1 MRKSPSQFPNFEP
14 DPVISVLADWMK
26 RDPEAT
32 AGYLLTRLD
41 DVSEMTVELILRR
54 WGEEDPGGA
63 SAFRERHKEVLPE
76 GEE

>member
-1 MRKSPSQFPNFEP
+1 ME
-14 DPVISVLADWMK
+14 